1 MSILGLLFGRATILT
16 YEILF
21 DDQDR
26 VTVKVEVKTL
36 PVKQEYM
43 RLYGLYL
50 AKIIYNF
57 GGPSQ
62 QSALIMLDFLQKIVN
77 EKITASTDCFKLATV
92 DDAIKYSDNINKAIT
107 RISGDFYGWKN
118 GNRSITTNFPLNITE
133 QQTVFGGLALM
144 QFAINENKED
154 KNNLIIFQKMCEGML
169 DLYSSGLGG
178 NIGDISTIPNS
189 AFLSV
194 NIK

>member
-1 MSILGLLFGRATILT
+1 MSILGLLLGRSTILT

-21 DDQDR
+21 DDQDK
-26 VTVKVEVKTL
+26 VTVKANVKTP
-36 PVKQEYM
+36 PVKQEYI

-62 QSALIMLDFLQKIVN
+62 QSSLITLDFLQKIVN
-77 EKITASTDCFKLATV
+77 EKITASTDCFKLVTV
-92 DDAIKYSDNINKAIT
+92 DDVIKYSNNISKAIT

-154 KNNLIIFQKMCEGML
+154 KNNLVIFQKMCEGML

-189 AFLSV
+189 KFLSV
-194 NIK
+194 NIE